1 MESGLA
7 RHKIVASFK
16 NTHKNYPLYSSEY
29 ADQEGLL
36 IFGGM
41 FGNGEEN
48 IILFMG
54 FNKYNPYLKRV
65 DYTGIP
71 ASSVDPIA

>member
-1 MESGLA
+1 
-7 RHKIVASFK
+7 
-16 NTHKNYPLYSSEY
+16 
-29 ADQEGLL
+29 
-36 IFGGM
+36 M

-54 FNKYNPYLKRV
+54 FNKYNPYLKRM

-71 ASSVDPIA
+71 ASSVDPILEKIN